1 MKKILVTGASG
12 FIGKSVCQTLS
23 LSGRS
28 VRGIVRSI
36 NSSSK
41 NTDVELVL
49 IDDISKKT
57 NWKNI
62 LDDVDS
68 VIHCASRAHIINELE
83 ADPLKAYQL
92 VNVEGT
98 RQLVNQSIEA
108 GIRRFIFLSSIGV
121 LGAHTNERLPFSEK
135 DYPNPTDNYSKSKL
149 EAEKLLFDISNKTS
163 LEVVVVRSP
172 LVYGLNA
179 KGNLFRFQK
188 LLNYGIPL
196 PLGSIKNKIS
206 LIGLDNLVNL
216 LIHCIDHPEAKGKTF
231 LASDGEDL
239 STTDFL
245 RQIASNMDRPAYLFP
260 FPIFLLKFIAS
271 IFGKKKE
278 IIRLTRSF
286 KIDSSYTSKILDW
299 TPPVTI
305 SEGIRRMVKGK

>member
-23 LSGRS
+23 LSGRA
-28 VRGIVRSI
+28 VRGIIRSI
-36 NSSSK
+36 NSFSK
-41 NTDVELVL
+41 NTDIELVL

-135 DYPNPTDNYSKSKL
+135 DYPNPIDNYSKSKL
-149 EAEKLLFDISNKTS
+149 EAEKLLFDISSKTS

-179 KGNLFRFQK
+179 KGNLSRLQK

-216 LIHCIDHPEAKGKTF
+216 LIHCIDHPDAKGKTF

-239 STTDFL
+239 STTNFL
-245 RQIASNMDRPAYLFP
+245 RQIASYMDRPTHLFP

-271 IFGKKKE
+271 IIGKKKE
-278 IIRLTRSF
+278 IYRLTRSL
-286 KIDSSYTSKILDW
+286 KVNSSYTSKVLDW
-299 TPPVTI
+299 TPPVSI